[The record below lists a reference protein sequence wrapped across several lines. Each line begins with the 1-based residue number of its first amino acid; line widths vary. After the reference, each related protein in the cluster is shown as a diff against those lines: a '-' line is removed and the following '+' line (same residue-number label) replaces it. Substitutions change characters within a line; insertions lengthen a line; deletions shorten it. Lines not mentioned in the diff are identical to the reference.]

1 MNMQEALAVL
11 SVIKTEYPNE
21 FRRMGRKEAERK
33 ATLWQNMFADD
44 DPQLVGAAVKSYI
57 VSDESGFSPKIGQIK
72 AKMRELTEPETD
84 TEMEAWNLVRKALRN
99 STYHAEEEFL
109 KLPGVLQRIVGAPEQ
124 LKVWAKMPE
133 ETVQSVIASNFQ
145 RSFRWKIAEAR
156 RWEALPMDVKEIA
169 AGFAKTSL
177 MSLDEHI
184 AVKETVCLPPKRR
197 TKEDIQ
203 RDLEKMKKLLEGSAE
218 KDSKKAFAFLDEMSS
233 EEWEEKRRRAMEMLQ
248 GRHE

>member
-1 MNMQEALAVL
+1 MNMQETLAVL

-21 FRRMGRKEAERK
+21 FRRMVREEAERK
-33 ATLWQNMFADD
+33 AALWQNMFADD

-57 VSDESGFSPKIGQIK
+57 VSDESGFAPKIGQIK

-145 RSFRWKIAEAR
+145 RSFRWKITEAR
-156 RWEALPMDVKEIA
+156 RYEALPPDVKA
-169 AGFAKTSL
+169 AAASFAKTSFL
-177 MSLDEHI
+177 SLDQHLEEMEQ
-184 AVKETVCLPPKRR
+184 AALPPKMK
-197 TKEDIQ
+197 TLEDIKD
-203 RDLEKMKKLLEGSAE
+203 DLDKIKRIMQDEG
-218 KDSKKAFAFLDEMSS
+218 KIDPTFPFLDNMTP
-233 EEWEEKRRRAMEMLQ
+233 EEWFEKRRKTMGAL
-248 GRHE
+248 GGNI

>member
-1 MNMQEALAVL
+1 MNMQETLAVL

-21 FRRMGRKEAERK
+21 FRRMVREEAERK
-33 ATLWQNMFADD
+33 AALWQNMFADD

-57 VSDESGFSPKIGQIK
+57 VSDTSGFSPKIGQIK

-124 LKVWAKMPE
+124 LKAWAKMPE

-145 RSFRWKIAEAR
+145 RSFRWKITEAR
-156 RWEALPMDVKEIA
+156 RYEALPADVKA
-169 AGFAKTSL
+169 AAAAFAKSSFL
-177 MSLDEHI
+177 SLDQHLEE
-184 AVKETVCLPPKRR
+184 KEQAALPPRNR
-197 TKEDIQ
+197 IKEDIQ
-203 RDLEKMKKLLEGSAE
+203 RDLEKMKKMLEEERENG
-218 KDSKKAFAFLDEMSS
+218 KKGTGFAFLEEVDP
-233 EEWEEKRRRAMEMLQ
+233 EEWEEKRRSAMEMLR
-248 GRHE
+248 GKV

>member
-1 MNMQEALAVL
+1 MNMQDTLAVL

-21 FRRMGRKEAERK
+21 FRRMGREEAERK

-44 DPQLVGAAVKSYI
+44 DPKLVGAAVKSYI
-57 VSDESGFSPKIGQIK
+57 VSDESGFAPKIGQIK

-124 LKVWAKMPE
+124 LKVWAKMPD

-145 RSFRWKIAEAR
+145 RSFRWKITEAR
-156 RWEALPMDVKEIA
+156 RYEALPPDVKA
-169 AGFAKTSL
+169 AAAAFARSSFL
-177 MSLDEHI
+177 SLDQHLEE
-184 AVKETVCLPPKRR
+184 AGPSALPPKKR
-197 TKEDIQ
+197 TLEELKD
-203 RDLEKMKKLLEGSAE
+203 DLDKIKRIMQDEGKIDPTFS
-218 KDSKKAFAFLDEMSS
+218 FLDNMTP
-233 EEWEEKRRRAMEMLQ
+233 EEWFEKRRKTMGAL
-248 GRHE
+248 GGNI

>member
-1 MNMQEALAVL
+1 MKDTLELLAV
-11 SVIKTEYPNE
+11 IQTEYPNE
-21 FRRMGRKEAERK
+21 FRRISKEEAERK

-44 DPQLVGAAVKSYI
+44 DKDLVGVAVKAYF
-57 VSDESGFSPKIGQIK
+57 VSDTSGFSPKIGQIK

-124 LKVWAKMPE
+124 LKAWAKMPE

-145 RSFRWKIAEAR
+145 RSFRWKITEAR
-156 RWEALPMDVKEIA
+156 RYEALPADVKSTA
-169 AGFAKTSL
+169 AAFAKSSFL
-177 MSLDEHI
+177 SLDQHLEE
-184 AVKETVCLPPKRR
+184 KEQAALPPRSR

-203 RDLEKMKKLLEGSAE
+203 RDLEKMRKMLEDGVREKKES
-218 KDSKKAFAFLDEMSS
+218 AFAFLEEMRP
-233 EEWEEKRRRAMEMLQ
+233 EEWDEKRRSAMEMLR
-248 GRHE
+248 GKV

>member
-1 MNMQEALAVL
+1 MNRQDTLAIL
-11 SVIKTEYPNE
+11 SVIKTEYPND
-21 FRRMGRKEAERK
+21 FRRMGREEAQRK
-33 ATLWQNMFADD
+33 VALWESMFADD
-44 DPQLVGAAVKSYI
+44 DPQLVGAAVKAYI
-57 VSDESGFSPKIGQIK
+57 VSDESGFAPKIGQIK

-145 RSFRWKIAEAR
+145 RSFRWKITEAR
-156 RWEALPMDVKEIA
+156 RHEALPADVKSA
-169 AGFAKTSL
+169 AAAFAKSSFL
-177 MSLDEHI
+177 SLDQHLEE
-184 AVKETVCLPPKRR
+184 KEQAALPPRNR

-203 RDLEKMKKLLEGSAE
+203 RDLEKMKKMLEDGVRE
-218 KDSKKAFAFLDEMSS
+218 KKESAFAFLEEMKP
-233 EEWEEKRRRAMEMLQ
+233 EEWDEKRRSAMEMLR
-248 GRHE
+248 GKV